1 MASLSDIVSGAAPI
15 LGKVIGSFV
24 PGGSLI
30 VDGLSKLF
38 GATSEDDLKAKI
50 ASDPEAYLK
59 LQAFE
64 KAHEAEILRLLLLD
78 KQNAREREMTYTKAT
93 GKRDN
98 LVAILAIIVILGYFA
113 LLGAGWFVTRPWL
126 EKTLSTSIDE
136 WKMCV
141 MLVLAYFFGSMNK
154 SR

>member
-50 ASDPEAYLK
+50 AADPEAYLK
-59 LQAFE
+59 LKAFE

-78 KQNAREREMTYTKAT
+78 KQNARAREMTYTKET
-93 GKRDN
+93 GRRDW
-98 LVAILAIIVILGYFA
+98 LVASLALIVILGYFA
-113 LLGAGWFVTRPWL
+113 LIAASWWVSNQWL
-126 EKTLSTSIDE
+126 EKILATAIDE

-154 SR
+154 SK